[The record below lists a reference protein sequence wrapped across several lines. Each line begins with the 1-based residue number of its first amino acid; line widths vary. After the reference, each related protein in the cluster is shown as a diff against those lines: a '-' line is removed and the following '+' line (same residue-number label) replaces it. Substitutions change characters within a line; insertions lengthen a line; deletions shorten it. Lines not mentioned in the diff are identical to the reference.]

1 MKNVYVCLSLND
13 AIYHEMLYQQMR
25 MSTYV
30 KSNAYMVLKSSTT
43 DRCTIV
49 SFLTSRQYAMSSNG
63 FMLVL
68 NPCIWNRSV
77 LLHCYNSTGE
87 NHIFL
92 WVSTIRIM
100 LIAAFIL
107 PILLIHI
114 NQLSK
119 KCWPR

>member
-1 MKNVYVCLSLND
+1 MLIPTYHDMSHFYLILLVDKKMKNVDVCLSLND

-68 NPCIWNRSV
+68 NPCI
-77 LLHCYNSTGE
+77 
-87 NHIFL
+87 
-92 WVSTIRIM
+92 
-100 LIAAFIL
+100 
-107 PILLIHI
+107 
-114 NQLSK
+114 
-119 KCWPR
+119 